1 MMPIFT
7 AMKMSSILA
16 SIERLNSTGK
26 SWDNLT
32 VDRFQNESSDLLLQD
47 AGAEEDFGPRTPLWM
62 EIMTILSH
70 WLLIL
75 NSSCNILIY
84 LQKDPKFKA
93 VCWEMILTCL
103 R

>member
-1 MMPIFT
+1 MTCLKFRLLSLQGAT
-7 AMKMSSILA
+7 A
-16 SIERLNSTGK
+16 
-26 SWDNLT
+26 
-32 VDRFQNESSDLLLQD
+32 
-47 AGAEEDFGPRTPLWM
+47 EDEFGGGHQPPLWM

-103 R
+103 RYATCQY